1 MAIKTFTTGEVLTAA
16 DTNTYLA
23 NSGLTYITSANVP
36 TSPAASSLT
45 VSNCF
50 SSTYDNYRIIIAGVT
65 SGLVDFTIQLTGIT
79 GSVYVC
85 QGTYQLSGV
94 STVNPY
100 AATSTTLPLGTF
112 AATGNNFVQLELS
125 SPNLAKIKYAYMT
138 SNSNLLSSQQ
148 GGLVNSTVQSTGFTV
163 AVASGN
169 ISGGTVTVYGYR
181 KA

>member
-23 NSGLTYITSANVP
+23 NSGLVYITSATIGSGV
-36 TSPAASSLT
+36 SSAT

-65 SGLVDFTIQLTGIT
+65 SSLVDFTIQLTGIT

-94 STVNPY
+94 STVNAY
-100 AATSTTLPLGTF
+100 AATTTTLPLGTF
-112 AATGNNFVQLELS
+112 SATGNNFVQLELS

-148 GGLVNSTVQSTGFTV
+148 GGLVNSTVQATGFTV
-163 AVASGN
+163 GVASGTMT
-169 ISGGTVTVYGYR
+169 GGTITVYGYR